1 MKGIIL
7 HGGHGTRLRP
17 LTHTGPKQ
25 LLPIA
30 NKPMS
35 EYCLESIKET
45 GITEVAII
53 IGGTGTNKVREYY
66 ENGRKFGVNITYIV
80 QDEPK
85 GIAHAIKL
93 CQEFVGNEKFLVF
106 LGDNIIQ
113 KSINNFV
120 DNFKN
125 SDYDATVLLCEV
137 DNPSRFGIADVK
149 DGKILKI
156 TEKPKNPI
164 SNLAVTGIYLL
175 TPKIFEI
182 IDNLKP
188 SWRNELEITD
198 ALDNLLK
205 QNNNISFEKITDYW
219 KDTGT
224 PDDILHANAEIIK
237 KHPDF
242 SKQHV
247 VNSTEMNLD
256 HIHISGKIILGENY
270 DIGKNVSINGPVI
283 IGNNCKI
290 LENTVIGPNVSI
302 GDNSIISVTGIENS
316 IIMQNCKIDAFA
328 KIKDSIIANN
338 SEIKD
343 NSLENLVDSRHVPY
357 KIYLLGEG
365 SKISV

>member
-1 MKGIIL
+1 MKGVIL

-35 EYCLESIKET
+35 QFCLEAISET
-45 GITEVAII
+45 GITDIAII
-53 IGGTGTNKVREYY
+53 VGGVGSNKVREYY
-66 ENGRKFGVNITYIV
+66 GDGEKFGVNITYIE
-80 QDEPK
+80 QDEPR
-85 GIAHAIKL
+85 GIAHAIRL
-93 CQEFVGNEKFLVF
+93 CKEFINGEKFLVF

-113 KSINNFV
+113 KSIVGFV
-120 DNFKN
+120 ENFKN

-149 DGKILKI
+149 NEKIVKI
-156 TEKPKNPI
+156 TEKPKNPK

-175 TPKIFEI
+175 TPIIFEI

-224 PDDILHANAEIIK
+224 PEDIIHANGEIIK
-237 KHPDF
+237 KML
-242 SKQHV
+242 KR
-247 VNSTEMNLD
+247 STGGIED
-256 HIHISGKIILGENY
+256 HIIGEETIIESNVKI
-270 DIGKNVSINGPVI
+270 KGPVI
-283 IGNNCKI
+283 IGQNCHI
-290 LENTVIGPNVSI
+290 SSGSSIGPNVSV
-302 GDNSIISVTGIENS
+302 GDNTTISISSIENS
-316 IIMQNCKIDAFA
+316 IIMKNCKINSTAE
-328 KIKDSIIANN
+328 IKNSIIANN

-343 NSLENLVDSRHVPY
+343 EVGTKR
-357 KIYLLGEG
+357 IFLLGEG
-365 SKISV
+365 SKISL

>member
-35 EYCLESIKET
+35 QYCIESIKET
-45 GITEVAII
+45 GINEIAII
-53 IGGTGTNKVREYY
+53 VGGAGSNKVMEYY
-66 ENGRKFGVNITYIV
+66 GSGEKFGVSFTYIK

-85 GIAHAIKL
+85 GIAHAIRL
-93 CQEFVGNEKFLVF
+93 CKEFVNNEKFLVF

-113 KSINNFV
+113 KSIRDFAENF
-120 DNFKN
+120 NK

-137 DNPSRFGIADVK
+137 DNPSRFGIADVENK
-149 DGKILKI
+149 KIVKI
-156 TEKPKNPI
+156 TEKPKKPT

-175 TPKIFEI
+175 TPLIFEV

-205 QNNNISFEKITDYW
+205 QNDNIGYETITDYW

-224 PDDILHANAEIIK
+224 PEDILNANRQVLEHICNQTCIIDK
-237 KHPDF
+237 
-242 SKQHV
+242 
-247 VNSTEMNLD
+247 STDIESDSSM
-256 HIHISGKIILGENY
+256 IAPSI
-270 DIGKNVSINGPVI
+270 IGKN
-283 IGNNCKI
+283 CKI
-290 LENTVIGPNVSI
+290 DKSAQIGPNASI
-302 GDNSIISVTGIENS
+302 GDNTIISSGVVIENS
-316 IIMQNCKIDAFA
+316 IIMSDCKIDGGLN
-328 KIKDSIIANN
+328 IRDSIISTNCHLHGNN
-338 SEIKD
+338 KD
-343 NSLENLVDSRHVPY
+343 KTKKLF
-357 KIYLLGEG
+357 LLGEG
-365 SKISV
+365 TKITL

>member
-35 EYCLESIKET
+35 QFCLEAIAET
-45 GITEVAII
+45 GINEIAII
-53 IGGTGTNKVREYY
+53 IGGIGSNKVREYY
-66 ENGRKFGVNITYIV
+66 GNGEKFGVKITYIE

-93 CQEFVGNEKFLVF
+93 SQEFVNGEKFLVF

-113 KSINNFV
+113 KSITEFV
-120 DNFKN
+120 KNFKN
-125 SDYDATVLLCEV
+125 SDYDATILLCEV
-137 DNPSRFGIADVK
+137 DNPSRFGIADVS

-156 TEKPKNPI
+156 TEKPKNPN

-205 QNNNISFEKITDYW
+205 KNNNISFEKITDYW

-224 PDDILHANAEIIK
+224 PEDIIHANGEIIK
-237 KHPDF
+237 KMLE
-242 SKQHV
+242 S
-247 VNSTEMNLD
+247 SE
-256 HIHISGKIILGENY
+256 GKIEDQIIGEET
-270 DIGKNVSINGPVI
+270 IIESNVEIKGPVI
-283 IGNNCKI
+283 IGKNCHI
-290 LENTVIGPNVSI
+290 SSDSSIGPNVSV
-302 GDNSIISVTGIENS
+302 GDNTIISKSSIENS
-316 IIMQNCKIDAFA
+316 IIMENCKINSAA
-328 KIKDSIIANN
+328 KIKNSIIANN

-343 NSLENLVDSRHVPY
+343 DEGIE
-357 KIYLLGEG
+357 KIFLLGEG
-365 SKISV
+365 SKVSL